1 MSPALSDE
9 AIRQAFAADGFVRI
23 PRFFTPTE
31 TAEIEHALQTYMH
44 GDMLVA
50 PGGFDGHNYAC
61 EVEGDPSTVWR
72 ISGIN
77 SEPLHALGRGRLTEL
92 FSVAVGAAA
101 GSVAGDCAPGGRE
114 TDAHYDVQF
123 FDKMP
128 GGERHTPPHQDG
140 GYSDLTHVLA
150 PVHKADYCDESGNC
164 VVVLDGLGPGSGG
177 LWYLRGSH
185 RQGLRRHGAGV
196 VSFSQAIPELS
207 AEERRDAVPLTANRG
222 DVIVHVSAASR

>member
-1 MSPALSDE
+1 MSDE
-9 AIRQAFAADGFVRI
+9 AIRRALDADGFVRI

-101 GSVAGDCAPGGRE
+101 QAVAVEACAAGR
-114 TDAHYDVQF
+114 
-123 FDKMP
+123 
-128 GGERHTPPHQDG
+128 
-140 GYSDLTHVLA
+140 
-150 PVHKADYCDESGNC
+150 
-164 VVVLDGLGPGSGG
+164 
-177 LWYLRGSH
+177 
-185 RQGLRRHGAGV
+185 
-196 VSFSQAIPELS
+196 I
-207 AEERRDAVPLTANRG
+207 
-222 DVIVHVSAASR
+222 